1 MSEDDSR
8 NLEQNI
14 KEERSYAMSVI
25 GSLCKPLW
33 LRHSSVLANSKN
45 WEFMARQ
52 CRFVLHCGLF
62 FWAVFIL
69 SQKI

>member
-1 MSEDDSR
+1 MSGDGSR

-14 KEERSYAMSVI
+14 KEERSYSMSVI
-25 GSLCKPLW
+25 GLVCKPLW
-33 LRHSSVLANSKN
+33 LRHNTILADSKD

-52 CRFVLHCGLF
+52 CRFVCYSGLF